1 MFSCDFSIKACAWL
15 FSSETRLKKHVRGL
29 SEYREVNLV
38 PRASFPLTVFS
49 AKLTL
54 LSQQRDNL
62 CRKTSAKD
70 ANPRLRGVPK
80 KIRDSETERNT

>member
-15 FSSETRLKKHVRGL
+15 LSSETGFKKHVRGL

-54 LSQQRDNL
+54 LSQRDNL
-62 CRKTSAKD
+62 C
-70 ANPRLRGVPK
+70 
-80 KIRDSETERNT
+80 